1 MSLSPNLT
9 QVAPTPLWAALA
21 ADCEAQFPARKAWAV
36 LQTCYSDASL
46 SLMATLPDVMV
57 VRPDVAPELRSGVTA
72 VTYHRARALF
82 EEVNRGLMVSPLT
95 LASLASGGSCADA
108 GELTRLT
115 GPIGRRLVTW
125 GAESGPE
132 HTAVVAQLMLDAIAV
147 ALRTRS
153 ATARRW

>member
-95 LASLASGGSCADA
+95 LASLASGGSCA
-108 GELTRLT
+108 
-115 GPIGRRLVTW
+115 
-125 GAESGPE
+125 ESGPE

-147 ALRTRS
+147 ALRTCR